1 MEEQRLANL
10 GGWGAAAVAILVWGV
25 TFANTRVL
33 LEDFSAL
40 EINLIRFGL
49 AWLALWGVAAIG
61 KCGGRWKRALARAF
75 GVASQPSLRKLRFLR
90 RISHPTEC
98 AEIGCGRLGTAVSPL
113 VFATMG
119 LTGVAAYQFLE
130 NCAIYYTNA
139 CNVAILVSFGPI
151 ITAVMARAWTNDRSL
166 SLRLVLGSLVTVRK
180 SFGVA
185 VAMRKGRCE
194 R

>member
-1 MEEQRLANL
+1 MKEAEERFGALS
-10 GGWGAAAVAILVWGV
+10 GWGAAAAAILVWGV

-49 AWLALWGVAAIG
+49 AWLALWGVAVVG
-61 KCGGRWKRALARAF
+61 KCGRRWNAA
-75 GVASQPSLRKLRFLR
+75 
-90 RISHPTEC
+90 PTEC
-98 AEIGCGRLGTAVSPL
+98 AEIGGGRPGTEVSPL
-113 VFATMG
+113 AFAAMG

-151 ITAVMARAWTNDRSL
+151 VTAVMARAWTKDRSL
-166 SLRLVLGSLVTVRK
+166 SLRLVLGSFVAVRK